1 MELRTMGDVRLAAI
15 DCGMTVEQ
23 YFAESAP
30 EELERVDW
38 TDERP
43 SEEYLDERLQI
54 LDDQISQLE
63 RERRILRKW
72 GCAVPSELDEWESK
86 LSKRWTELFW
96 LKSE

>member
-1 MELRTMGDVRLAAI
+1 MELRTMGDVRLAAN

-38 TDERP
+38 NDERP
-43 SEEYLDERLQI
+43 SDGYLGERLQI
-54 LDDQISQLE
+54 LNEQIEQLE

-72 GCAVPSELDEWESK
+72 GCAVPSELDEWLSD

>member
-1 MELRTMGDVRLAAI
+1 MGDVRLEAI

-23 YFAESAP
+23 YFAESSP
-30 EELERVDW
+30 EQLERVDW

-43 SEEYLDERLQI
+43 SGEYLGERLQD
-54 LDDQISQLE
+54 LNDQIEQLE

-72 GCAVPSELDEWESK
+72 DCAVPSELDEWLSV
-86 LSKRWTELFW
+86 LSKRWTELYW